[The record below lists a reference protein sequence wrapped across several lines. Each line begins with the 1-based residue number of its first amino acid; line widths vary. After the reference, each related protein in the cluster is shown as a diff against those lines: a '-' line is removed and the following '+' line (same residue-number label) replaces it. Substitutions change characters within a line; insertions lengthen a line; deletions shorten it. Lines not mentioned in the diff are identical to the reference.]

1 MKRLLGLLI
10 ATFFLG
16 AATMVAAKEYQVTGP
31 IVDVKDDAIVVKK
44 GTENW
49 EIARDKDTKATGD
62 LKKGEK
68 VTIKYRMIASSIEG
82 KEVKAKDT
90 KAKDTKAK
98 DTKAEAKPK

>member
-10 ATFFLG
+10 ATFFLAT
-16 AATMVAAKEYQVTGP
+16 AAMVAAKDYQVTGP
-31 IVDVKDDAIVVKK
+31 VIDVKDDAIVVKK
-44 GTENW
+44 GNENW
-49 EIARDKDTKATGD
+49 EIARDKDTKASGD

-90 KAKDTKAK
+90 KAKVEAKAK
-98 DTKAEAKPK
+98 MESKAK